1 MSYEDTEKRIRE
13 RAYRIWDEEGRP
25 EGRAQEHWEKARMI
39 VSVEESLPTMLKPV
53 AKSQPEP
60 KEAFENQ
67 GEFPTLTDQGEQNN
81 PQRPEGNRER

>member
-13 RAYRIWDEEGRP
+13 RAYQIWNDEGRP
-25 EGRAQEHWEKARMI
+25 DGRAEEHWEKARMI

-53 AKSQPEP
+53 TEPRPEP

-67 GEFPTLTDQGEQNN
+67 CEFPTLTDQGEQNN
-81 PQRPEGNRER
+81 PHWPDGAR